1 MAYFMT
7 FFWTALLVNM
17 TAYVVGS
24 MNSTP
29 YEFTTAMIIS
39 VIVTVLI
46 FALGAV
52 IPKPQP
58 SEHH

>member
-1 MAYFMT
+1 MT

-24 MNSTP
+24 MNAAP